1 MLYLDTAATTPVDP
15 RVAEVVLRLMTEE
28 FGNAGSRTHEWGT
41 RAKRAVQLAREQV
54 ASVAGASPDEVI
66 FTSGATE
73 SDNIA
78 ILGLAAHGRVVGR
91 RHVITSALEHKAV
104 LEPLEHLA
112 AQGFEVEFLRPGPS
126 GRHSVDQVVEHL
138 RPDTLLV
145 SMMLVNNETGVVQPV
160 TEIAQAAADA
170 GAFVHVDAA
179 QGFAKFP
186 VESMAAPIDLVSI
199 SGHKIGAPKGV
210 GALVVRRRGWRR
222 VPLEPLT
229 FGGGQERKLR
239 PGTVPV
245 ALVAGLGEAAVHL
258 ADTRENW
265 AKGAAAFRAELLAS
279 WDGLAF
285 ALNGD
290 QEHVAPH
297 IVNASFDGVDSEALV
312 LAVKDVAGIAT
323 GSACTSA
330 SYTPSHV
337 LTAMD
342 LDEVRVQG
350 AVRLSW
356 WGDTDP
362 AELPA
367 LREAIGSVA
376 HAT

>member
-54 ASVAGASPDEVI
+54 ASVAGASADDVI

-78 ILGLAAHGRVVGR
+78 ILGLAAHGREVGR
-91 RHVITSALEHKAV
+91 RHIISSALEHKAV

-112 AQGFEVEFLRPGPS
+112 MKGFDVEFLRPGPS
-126 GRHSVDQVVEHL
+126 GRHSIDQFVERL

-160 TEIAQAAADA
+160 REIAQAAADA

-186 VESMAAPIDLVSI
+186 AETLAAPIDLVSI

-222 VPLEPLT
+222 APLEPLT

-245 ALVAGLGEAAVHL
+245 PLVAGLGEAAVHL
-258 ADTRENW
+258 ADTRESW
-265 AKGAAAFRAELLAS
+265 TKGAAAFRAELIAS
-279 WDGLAF
+279 WNGLAF
-285 ALNGD
+285 SLNGD

-297 IVNASFDGVDSEALV
+297 IVNASFDGVDSEAFV

-342 LDEVRVQG
+342 LDEDRVHG